1 METFLTMHF
10 KFTEGQS
17 PKEAAGKESTV
28 EIPYASVVGSL
39 MYVVTYTISN
49 VASMW

>member
-10 KFTEGQS
+10 KSTEGQS

-39 MYVVTYTISN
+39 MYVMTCTISN
-49 VASMW
+49 VASVW